1 MKKLYMML
9 LAAIIAMPVFADD
22 KLRVAVFDPTS
33 SGTAID
39 EGTKVA
45 IREIISS
52 TIVNAGKYDIVE
64 RSLLEKVMQE
74 QSFSNSGAVDD
85 NDATEIG
92 KLAGANKVILS
103 VVTLTGGRNM
113 LSVKMI
119 DVKTAS
125 VERQKVK
132 VVASGE
138 LLDAVEPIT
147 LALIDASAYN
157 NDDDATVIAAPAETQ
172 EGQGVKPTPRNN
184 EIVFYLP
191 SGYQPKKE
199 KDKDLPLLVKLDKEN
214 VGSGTLSTGF
224 TIRIPNPGN
233 GVHKLKVG
241 AQKALNIDLDKYNF
255 FELQIYRW
263 NYLGIA
269 MYGVSVKE
277 QKMIGTGNPSESEM
291 SKKQESQ
298 QPVKTAPANS
308 DPQEDPRPQ
317 KQTEDKEFVLSLR
330 PQQIDNESHKDN
342 YIKVLLD
349 GRVIGGGTLSKGFE
363 IRVQEKKHRKYKLEI
378 YPTSTSRK
386 GKTNEKS
393 GMTKYE
399 IDTRQQQR
407 IEFMLQTQYKNDWTI
422 YSVVRL

>member
-1 MKKLYMML
+1 MKKICMML
-9 LAAIIAMPVFADD
+9 LAAMIVMPVFSDE
-22 KLRVAVFDPTS
+22 KMRVAVFDPTS

-52 TIVNAGKYDIVE
+52 TIVNAGNYDIVE

-92 KLAGANKVILS
+92 KLAGANKVVLS

-147 LALIDASAYN
+147 LALIDASAY
-157 NDDDATVIAAPAETQ
+157 DDDNSTVIAAPVDTPVA
-172 EGQGVKPTPRNN
+172 QGVKPTPRNN
-184 EIVFYLP
+184 EVVFYLP

-199 KDKDLPLLVKLDKEN
+199 KHKDLPLLLKLDKES

-241 AQKALNIDLDKYNF
+241 MQRALDVDFDKYNF

-263 NYLGIA
+263 NYLGKAI
-269 MYGVSVKE
+269 YGVSIKE
-277 QKMIGTGNPSESEM
+277 QKMIKTG
-291 SKKQESQ
+291 
-298 QPVKTAPANS
+298 VK
-308 DPQEDPRPQ
+308 
-317 KQTEDKEFVLSLR
+317 
-330 PQQIDNESHKDN
+330 
-342 YIKVLLD
+342 
-349 GRVIGGGTLSKGFE
+349 
-363 IRVQEKKHRKYKLEI
+363 
-378 YPTSTSRK
+378 
-386 GKTNEKS
+386 
-393 GMTKYE
+393 
-399 IDTRQQQR
+399 
-407 IEFMLQTQYKNDWTI
+407 
-422 YSVVRL
+422 